1 MTTADSM
8 MPAKEEIARRLKS
21 VAALAAE
28 QGIDS
33 LVALE
38 PAHIFYLSG
47 FRTTLYTRFMGVAL
61 RTSAPQEA
69 MLIATAPDARLT
81 REPVW
86 YPSLLDRTEIYF
98 RGAPPESGLI
108 ADPGILIDRV
118 VHAGDTVGIDLHG
131 ASYGNVEVV
140 LGRHPDLKLR
150 DATPV
155 LHAARGV
162 KSAVE
167 IAAMTRA
174 NQIAVDVLGMVPSL
188 LHDGL
193 TELELATAIDGAAR
207 LHGSDGWA
215 YPTLIGFGPKSLAP
229 HAPPTARALQP
240 DEIVTIAF
248 GPMAG
253 GYCADIVRTFFYGT
267 PPERAVQSGQRC
279 VEIQAAA
286 LAQIHA
292 GARAGALADAASEV
306 VNHYYPNAPRTA
318 NAGHSLGLT
327 VHEEPSLLA
336 INNEP
341 LRKDM
346 VLAIEPNAPAHAME
360 GIGLYRHCDVVR
372 VTDEGYDLLTPLQR
386 GLVVVPLKSGPA

>member
-1 MTTADSM
+1 MTETDSLL
-8 MPAKEEIARRLKS
+8 PTKEEIARRLTT

-33 LVALE
+33 LVVLE

-69 MLIATAPDARLT
+69 MLIATAVDQRLA

-108 ADPGILIDRV
+108 ADPGVLIDRV

-131 ASYGNVEVV
+131 ASYGNVQVV
-140 LGRHPDLKLR
+140 LDRHPDLKLR

-155 LHAARGV
+155 LHAARSV
-162 KSAVE
+162 KSALE
-167 IAAMTRA
+167 IATMTRA
-174 NQIAVDVLGMVPSL
+174 NQIAVDVLGTVPSL

-193 TELELATAIDGAAR
+193 TELELATALDSAAR
-207 LHGSDGWA
+207 LAGSDGSA

-229 HAPPTARALQP
+229 HAPPTARALEP
-240 DEIVTIAF
+240 DQIVTIAF

-267 PPERAVQSGQRC
+267 PPERAMLSGQRG

-286 LAQIHA
+286 LAQIRT
-292 GARAGALADAASEV
+292 GARAGDLADAAGAV
-306 VNHYYPNAPRTA
+306 VHRYYPNAPRTA

-336 INNEP
+336 INDDP
-341 LRKDM
+341 LQRDM
-346 VLAIEPNAPAHAME
+346 VIAIEPGAPAHAME

-372 VTDEGYDLLTPLQR
+372 VTDDGYDLLTPLQR
-386 GLVVVPLKSGPA
+386 GLVVVPRKGAGA